1 MTKREAGKVAA
12 RKRIIRF
19 VELCKY
25 PVTNNGVH
33 RSGSPLGHWAGETW
47 RRNIV
52 AF

>member
-25 PVTNNGVH
+25 PVTNNGEQCIGADH
-33 RSGSPLGHWAGETW
+33 LWATGLVKLEGGTL
-47 RRNIV
+47 
-52 AF
+52 